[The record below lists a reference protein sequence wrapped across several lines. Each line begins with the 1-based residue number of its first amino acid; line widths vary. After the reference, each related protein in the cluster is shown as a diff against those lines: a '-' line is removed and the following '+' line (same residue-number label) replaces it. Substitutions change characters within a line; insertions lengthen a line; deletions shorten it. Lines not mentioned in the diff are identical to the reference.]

1 MFEKLKN
8 FALLAA
14 LGIILCLGIF
24 AAIQG
29 TQLARSK
36 QEAARLGANQ
46 TALLTELQQE
56 RNAAGQLQ
64 STVQAL
70 TLRRDELEAMLPA
83 YERRLREMN
92 VRLKDAQHLAQI
104 ATETAAAVTAHPDTV
119 IRYVPGLP
127 VPVVDTSA
135 RRYKF
140 FDEWLDAEIS
150 VTDTGAALRLHVHDS
165 LTVVAHKERRRCI
178 FRRPRVL
185 YYTAVSANPYTT
197 VTGISY
203 IELTEK

>member
-36 QEAARLGANQ
+36 QETARLGANQ
-46 TALLTELQQE
+46 TALLTELAQE

-92 VRLKDAQHLAQI
+92 IRLKDAQHLAQI
-104 ATETAAAVTAHPDTV
+104 ATETAAQVTARPDTV
-119 IRYVPGLP
+119 IKYVQG
-127 VPVVDTSA
+127 VPVIDTAA
-135 RRYKF
+135 RRFRF
-140 FDEWLDAEIS
+140 FDEWIEAEIS
-150 VTDTGAALRLHVHDS
+150 VTDTGAALRLHVNDS

-178 FRRPRVL
+178 FRRPKVK

>member
-1 MFEKLKN
+1 MLDKLKN

-24 AAIQG
+24 VALQG
-29 TQLARSK
+29 RNLARVK
-36 QEAARLGANQ
+36 QEAARLDANQ

-56 RNAAGQLQ
+56 RNTAGQLQ

-70 TLRRDELEAMLPA
+70 TLRRDELEGMLPA

-92 VRLKDAQHLAQI
+92 IRLKDAQHLAQI

-119 IRYVPGLP
+119 IRYVQGL
-127 VPVVDTSA
+127 PVVDTAA

-178 FRRPRVL
+178 FRSPKVK

>member
-36 QEAARLGANQ
+36 QETARLDANQ
-46 TALLTELQQE
+46 TALLTELAQE

-92 VRLKDAQHLAQI
+92 IRLKDAQHLAQI
-104 ATETAAAVTAHPDTV
+104 ATETAAQVTARPDTV
-119 IRYVPGLP
+119 IKYVQG
-127 VPVVDTSA
+127 VPVIDTAA
-135 RRYKF
+135 RRFRF
-140 FDEWLDAEIS
+140 FDEWIEAEIS
-150 VTDTGAALRLHVHDS
+150 VTDTGAALRLHVNDS

-178 FRRPRVL
+178 FRRPKVK

>member
-1 MFEKLKN
+1 MLDKLKN

-24 AAIQG
+24 VALQG
-29 TQLARSK
+29 RNLARVK
-36 QEAARLGANQ
+36 QEAARLDANQ

-56 RNAAGQLQ
+56 RNTAGQLQ

-70 TLRRDELEAMLPA
+70 TLRRDELEGMLPA

-92 VRLKDAQHLAQI
+92 IRLKDAQHLAQI

-127 VPVVDTSA
+127 VPVVDTPA
-135 RRYKF
+135 
-140 FDEWLDAEIS
+140 
-150 VTDTGAALRLHVHDS
+150 
-165 LTVVAHKERRRCI
+165 
-178 FRRPRVL
+178 
-185 YYTAVSANPYTT
+185 
-197 VTGISY
+197 GISS
-203 IELTEK
+203 LMSGWRLKSA

>member
-1 MFEKLKN
+1 MLGKLKN
-8 FALLAA
+8 YMLLAA
-14 LGIILCLGIF
+14 LGIILCLGGF
-24 AAIQG
+24 AFVQG
-29 TQLARSK
+29 RVLAQTKR
-36 QEAARLGANQ
+36 EAARLDANQ
-46 TALLTELQQE
+46 TALLTELVQE
-56 RNAAGQLQ
+56 RNAAGELQ

-104 ATETAAAVTAHPDTV
+104 ATETAAKVTAQPDTV
-119 IRYVPGLP
+119 IKYVQG
-127 VPVVDTSA
+127 VPVIDTAA
-135 RRYKF
+135 RRFRF
-140 FDEWLDAEIS
+140 FDEWIEAEIS
-150 VTDTGAALRLHVHDS
+150 LSDTGAALRLNVHDS
-165 LTVVAHKERRRCI
+165 LTVVAHKERRRCL
-178 FRRPRVL
+178 FRRPKVK

>member
-36 QEAARLGANQ
+36 KETARLDANQ

-56 RNAAGQLQ
+56 RNAAGELQ
-64 STVQAL
+64 STVRAL

-104 ATETAAAVTAHPDTV
+104 ATETAAQVTARPDTV
-119 IRYVPGLP
+119 IKYVQG
-127 VPVVDTSA
+127 VPVIDTAA
-135 RRYKF
+135 RRFRF
-140 FDEWLDAEIS
+140 FDEWIEAEIS
-150 VTDTGAALRLHVHDS
+150 LCDTGAALRLHVHDS
-165 LTVVAHKERRRCI
+165 LTVVAHKERRRCL
-178 FRRPRVL
+178 FRRPKVK

>member
-14 LGIILCLGIF
+14 LGIILCLGGF
-24 AAIQG
+24 AFVQG
-29 TQLARSK
+29 RVLAQTKR
-36 QEAARLGANQ
+36 ETARLGANQ
-46 TALLTELQQE
+46 TALLTELVQE
-56 RNAAGQLQ
+56 RNAAGELQ
-64 STVQAL
+64 STVRAL

-104 ATETAAAVTAHPDTV
+104 ATETAAQVTARPDTV
-119 IRYVPGLP
+119 IKYVQG
-127 VPVVDTSA
+127 VPVIDTAA
-135 RRYKF
+135 RRFRF
-140 FDEWLDAEIS
+140 FDEWIEAEIS
-150 VTDTGAALRLHVHDS
+150 LSDTGAALRLNVHDS
-165 LTVVAHKERRRCI
+165 LTVVAHKERRRCL
-178 FRRPRVL
+178 FRRPKVK